1 MKKSHRLSGIILIA
15 LILTVATFAFAA
27 ANTVLGSA
35 AGDGTGAISGYQVSG
50 VKYTLGTADP
60 SLIASV
66 TFSMTPA
73 TATSVQIQL
82 VPSGHWYTCSGGASP
97 VCTIP
102 VTGANTATVLSAT
115 NLRVVAA
122 D

>member
-15 LILTVATFAFAA
+15 LILTVATFAFAN
-27 ANTVLGSA
+27 ANTVPGSH
-35 AGDGTGAISGYQVSG
+35 AGDGSEIISGYEVTN
-50 VKYTLGTADP
+50 VHYTLDTADP

-66 TFSMTPA
+66 SFSLDA
-73 TATSVQIQL
+73 AATSVQIQL
-82 VPSGHWYTCSGGASP
+82 ATSGHWYTCTSGTSP

-102 VTGANTATVLSAT
+102 VTGLNTATVASAM
-115 NLRVVAA
+115 NLRVVAT